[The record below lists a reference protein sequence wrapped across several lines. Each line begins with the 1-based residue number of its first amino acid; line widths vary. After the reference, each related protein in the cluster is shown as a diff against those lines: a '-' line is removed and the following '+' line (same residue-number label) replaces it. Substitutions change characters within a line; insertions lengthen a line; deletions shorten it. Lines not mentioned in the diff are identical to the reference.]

1 MADNVVIMTNRN
13 GPGQVAVYGKALA
26 EDGINIAAMT
36 IAGQQEGGKA
46 LSVVTVDSPV
56 DAEILEKLR
65 IEIDADLIQSIAMT
79 EAY

>member
-1 MADNVVIMTNRN
+1 
-13 GPGQVAVYGKALA
+13 
-26 EDGINIAAMT
+26 MT
-36 IAGQQEGGKA
+36 IARQQEGGKA

-65 IEIDADLIQSIAMT
+65 IEIDADLMQSIAMT